1 MNVWI
6 PALRC
11 APAGMTVMQ
20 KFPLSKCHSSLIR
33 LYTRP
38 GWDHTLMS

>member
-1 MNVWI
+1 MSGFRLCA
-6 PALRC
+6 AL
-11 APAGMTVMQ
+11 PAGMTVMQ

-38 GWDHTLMS
+38 GSDHTLMS